1 MGIHRPNEYLSSILK
16 MENREI
22 VMHKIH
28 RKDYAPSSEMHSVHI
43 DSITREQYY
52 TFHWKTGNAPRN
64 VEIAVETDYYLSP
77 NFRIDDIPKYKTVL
91 HNHDF
96 FEIVYVYSGKCMSLI
111 SGKEQMLYSGDICLY
126 NLQAIHRLQRFQ
138 PEDTVF
144 NILIRQDLFQ
154 RSFLDMLAEND
165 MITDFFIQSI
175 YTINNRAGQIVL
187 HPDPDYHCEELI
199 QSIVE
204 VYYQDKPM
212 SQSMMKALLVL
223 LLGEMTRQYRSH
235 FDMLGEKNPN
245 RLKLSDVISYIN
257 EHYESITLEELSA
270 HFGYTTRSMA
280 RYFQRYS
287 NTSFKEIVQ
296 HFRFHQACSYL
307 QDSIKTIQEI
317 AEIVGYSERSSFERA
332 FKQKYRISPVEYRKR
347 YQNKMSKSTKIDG

>member
-1 MGIHRPNEYLSSILK
+1 

-22 VMHKIH
+22 ITHKIH
-28 RKDYAPSSEMHSVHI
+28 RKNYVPSPEMLSINI
-43 DSITREQYY
+43 DPVTKQQYY
-52 TFHWKTGNAPRN
+52 TFHWKTGNVPPN
-64 VEIAVETDYYLSP
+64 IEIDISTDYYLSSKLKDKQK
-77 NFRIDDIPKYKTVL
+77 FGTKL

-187 HPDPDYHCEELI
+187 HPDPNYHCEKII
-199 QSIVE
+199 QSMIE
-204 VYYQDKPM
+204 VFYRDEPM
-212 SQSMMKALLVL
+212 SHSMMKALLVL
-223 LLGEMTRQYRSH
+223 LLGEMTKQYRSH
-235 FDMLGEKNPN
+235 FDMLGDTDSN